1 MAKHGLGRGFESLIP
16 TELVDEEF
24 DPTANDDK
32 NTLLEI
38 ELDQIVRDDN
48 QPRMNFNE
56 EALNELAASIKQH
69 GVLSPIV
76 VVKEGNKYKI
86 VAGER
91 RWRAAKIAGLSTIP
105 TIVRT
110 LDAQNRLEL
119 SIVEN
124 AQREDLNAIELATA
138 YAKLKSQFNM
148 SNAQVA
154 EKVGKNSS
162 TVINTLRLLKLPEV
176 AKKAM
181 QEHNLS
187 EGVMRPLISV
197 DLEIV
202 EEALPKIINE
212 HLTARQVEQFIA
224 SRKKKSSAVAT
235 KTHNYAKQETKL
247 MEKYGYKVHV
257 GAKSV
262 TFSCKN
268 EEELKQLLEKLGN

>member
-1 MAKHGLGRGFESLIP
+1 
-16 TELVDEEF
+16 
-24 DPTANDDK
+24 
-32 NTLLEI
+32 
-38 ELDQIVRDDN
+38 
-48 QPRMNFNE
+48 
-56 EALNELAASIKQH
+56 
-69 GVLSPIV
+69 
-76 VVKEGNKYKI
+76 
-86 VAGER
+86 
-91 RWRAAKIAGLSTIP
+91 
-105 TIVRT
+105 
-110 LDAQNRLEL
+110 
-119 SIVEN
+119 
-124 AQREDLNAIELATA
+124 
-138 YAKLKSQFNM
+138 M